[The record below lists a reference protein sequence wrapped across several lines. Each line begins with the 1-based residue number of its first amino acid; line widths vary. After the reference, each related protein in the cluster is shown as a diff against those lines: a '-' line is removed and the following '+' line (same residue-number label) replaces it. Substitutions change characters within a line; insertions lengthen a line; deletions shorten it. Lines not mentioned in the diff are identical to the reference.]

1 MFGRRKQT
9 TTRIDT
15 LLGKAAT
22 LNGDL
27 EFSGGLHLDG
37 RVNGNVR
44 SSAADGGALSVSES
58 GFIEGRVEVT
68 NIVMNGTVNGD
79 MCARERLVLGG
90 KARVNGN
97 VYYGVI
103 EMAPGAVITGKL
115 IPLASGT
122 VPADAETSAPAP
134 PRLRPSNPAGRVQHM
149 TETETLTFTDAAAR
163 KVGDLIRG
171 EGNPNLKL
179 RVFIQGGGC
188 SGMQYGFEFDENE
201 QEGDTCVEN
210 QGVKL
215 LVDPMSIQYL
225 TGAEID
231 YREGLDGAQFVI
243 RNPNAQTTCG
253 CGSSFSA

>member
-15 LLGKAAT
+15 LLGRTAN

-37 RVNGNVR
+37 RINGNVR
-44 SSAADGGALSVSES
+44 SSAEDGGALSVSET

-79 MCARERLVLGG
+79 MYARDRLVLGG

-115 IPLASGT
+115 IPLAGG
-122 VPADAETSAPAP
+122 VPVAADSAPAV
-134 PRLRPSNPAGRVQHM
+134 AGR
-149 TETETLTFTDAAAR
+149 DAAVAAA
-163 KVGDLIRG
+163 K
-171 EGNPNLKL
+171 
-179 RVFIQGGGC
+179 
-188 SGMQYGFEFDENE
+188 SG
-201 QEGDTCVEN
+201 
-210 QGVKL
+210 
-215 LVDPMSIQYL
+215 
-225 TGAEID
+225 A
-231 YREGLDGAQFVI
+231 
-243 RNPNAQTTCG
+243 
-253 CGSSFSA
+253 